1 MKLNKAMN
9 IFLSVFLILMV
20 IPSAVSAAE
29 DDESNSGYSGE
40 DFFNDHI
47 NLEDANTQISDSA
60 IGDPASKFTNY
71 ALYAY
76 AVAIVLYMG
85 LLAKWFFIDGG
96 EGKTKAFIGAIAFFV
111 FVALQYS
118 LTIEALNV
126 VAGN

>member
-1 MKLNKAMN
+1 MKAKKIMN
-9 IFLSVFLILMV
+9 IVLSVFLILTV
-20 IPSAVSAAE
+20 FSPLALAA
-29 DDESNSGYSGE
+29 DNNSDYSGE
-40 DFFNDHI
+40 QFFEDHV
-47 NLEDANTQISDSA
+47 NLQEANTQIDESA

-76 AVAIVLYMG
+76 CIAIVLYMG
-85 LLAKWFFIDGG
+85 LLAKWFFVDGG

>member
-1 MKLNKAMN
+1 MIRKKMMN
-9 IFLSVFLILMV
+9 VILAVFFICMV
-20 IPSAVSAAE
+20 VSPSALAKE
-29 DDESNSGYSGE
+29 DKSDYSGE

-47 NLEDANTQISDSA
+47 DLEDANTQISDSA

-85 LLAKWFFIDGG
+85 LLAKWFFVDGG